1 LGARRA
7 RFSSR
12 TDIQLPVV
20 TPVLSRTSSVES
32 KLPEA
37 PERTQPW
44 LRRPELLYS
53 IALFLTAAASL
64 ASVMMRGAVPPIPHA
79 ALVMFFLLF
88 GLVSI
93 RMGYQHPGM
102 GYVSFDRLAQ
112 VSSLL
117 VVGPFHA
124 AWINGFASLLFP
136 LWRLTEGGTLRQ
148 VVTAALNNS
157 GLMSLMIFWCGTLYV
172 ALGGAVALRGLDPQT
187 MAVLLLLIVSM
198 QVVNEVGLR
207 IHIRLRDGEWPP
219 PPSLFVLGMEGGS
232 AVAGV
237 LVAINFALLEGTVIA
252 LLVAVLCAGML
263 MLRQFA
269 RMRIRLEAIVEERT
283 RVLHEK
289 TLELEQLATHD
300 QLTGLFNRRFA
311 DGYMRRRIE
320 DYQRYH
326 RNFSVALVD
335 LDHFKRVNDELSHRV
350 GDEVLRRVAS
360 ILAERCRETDMVA
373 RWGGEEFLIY
383 FAEADAQSA
392 AQICD
397 ELRAEVAS
405 LDWSGVAPGVRMSL
419 SAGVAAMQPGYTF
432 GQLLQAADQ
441 KLYQAKGAGR
451 NLVYA

>member
-1 LGARRA
+1 
-7 RFSSR
+7 
-12 TDIQLPVV
+12 
-20 TPVLSRTSSVES
+20 VES
-32 KLPEA
+32 VKPPEH
-37 PERTQPW
+37 PERPQPAW

-53 IALFLTAAASL
+53 VALFLAAAASL
-64 ASVMMRGAVPPIPHA
+64 ATVILQGDVPPLTRPGLA
-79 ALVMFFLLF
+79 VFFLLF
-88 GLVSI
+88 GLFSI

-117 VVGPFHA
+117 VMGPFHA
-124 AWINGFASLLFP
+124 AWINGVASLLFP
-136 LWRLTEGGTLRQ
+136 LWRLTEGRAIGQ
-148 VVTAALNNS
+148 VLTASLNNS
-157 GLMSLMIFWCGTLYV
+157 GLMTLMIFWCGSLYV
-172 ALGGAVALRGLDPQT
+172 ALGGPVELSGLDSRS
-187 MAVLLLLIVSM
+187 MALLVLLILSM
-198 QVVNEVGLR
+198 QIANEVGLR
-207 IHIRLRDGEWPP
+207 VHIRLREGVWPP
-219 PPSLFVLGMEGGS
+219 APSLFVLGMEGGA

-237 LVAINFALLEGTVIA
+237 VVAIDIVRLEMPVIA
-252 LLVAVLCAGML
+252 LLVGVLCVGML

-269 RMRIRLEAIVEERT
+269 RMRILLEAIVEERT
-283 RVLHEK
+283 RVLQQK

-300 QLTGLFNRRFA
+300 PLTGLFNRRFA

-320 DYQRYH
+320 DYQRYRH
-326 RNFSVALVD
+326 TFSVALVD

-383 FAEADAQSA
+383 FAEADAHRA
-392 AQICD
+392 AQICE

-405 LDWSGVAPGVRMSL
+405 LNWSEVAPGVRMSL
-419 SAGVAAMQPGYTF
+419 SAGVAAMEPGFTF